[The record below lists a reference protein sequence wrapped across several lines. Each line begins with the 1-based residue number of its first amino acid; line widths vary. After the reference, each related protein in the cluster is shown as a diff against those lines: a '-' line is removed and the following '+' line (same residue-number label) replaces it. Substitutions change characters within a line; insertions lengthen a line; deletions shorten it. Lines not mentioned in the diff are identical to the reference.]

1 MSQKNIFF
9 LIKVLVAVI
18 VMILLM
24 FLYNRILNLEGY
36 AKEQENK
43 IEEVFSDV
51 ENNLAVLELYTVYG
65 NHLNINGY
73 LLKDYLENVTINN
86 MSLILKEDDGQVIE
100 YPLEYTQQEEKYEFT
115 LSENINEG
123 VDLNSIAQ
131 GNYYVFLKVNGTAE
145 ENNVEKYF
153 SLDNISMYSS
163 NEYYTLTKNNTNN
176 KIDILFNSYLKDDEY
191 SLDYM
196 EITSVTCSLP
206 EDVVDIV
213 IDPGHGGYDGGAVY
227 EDYEEAEFTLEYS
240 MALKEKLESYGFKVA
255 LTREEDVYTES
266 YGQNGRAVIPNA
278 KKAKLVLSIH
288 LNSTATLPV
297 EGGVEIY
304 APNNAN
310 LDFAK
315 SFADNIVSYA
325 NTRYS
330 VNGQNRVENGVYVWT
345 YSEQDVIDAKEYADY
360 MGYEMY
366 ENLTTQT
373 PYLFMIR
380 ETGGIMTKAYVDGRN
395 TSIGNNPYYNSNM
408 TAEAYLLE
416 LGFINSQA
424 DVNNLI
430 NNKEA
435 YINAIADSIV
445 SNYFVL
451 K

>member
-1 MSQKNIFF
+1 MLQKNVIF
-9 LIKVLVAVI
+9 LTKVIVVII
-18 VMILLM
+18 VMIVLM
-24 FLYNRILNLEGY
+24 FVYSYMLNLENS
-36 AKEQENK
+36 AQEIENK
-43 IEEVFSDV
+43 LDNIFENV
-51 ENNLAVLELYTVYG
+51 ELNMAELELYTIYG
-65 NHLNINGY
+65 NHLNLDGY
-73 LLKDYLENVTINN
+73 VLKEYMPDIVI
-86 MSLILKEDDGQVIE
+86 SDIDLILKEDDGQI
-100 YPLEYTQQEEKYEFT
+100 LEYDLQYKEQEDRYTFS
-115 LSENINEG
+115 LSDNINEG
-123 VDLNSIAQ
+123 VDLNNISE
-131 GNYYVFLKVNGTAE
+131 GNYIAFIKVEEIQE
-145 ENNVEKYF
+145 ENTIEKYF
-153 SLDNISMYSS
+153 SLDNLSEYTE

-176 KIDILFNSYLKDDEY
+176 KINIFFSNYLKDNEY
-191 SLDYM
+191 SLNYM
-196 EITSVTCSLP
+196 EITSIPCNLP

-240 MALKEKLESYGFKVA
+240 LALKEKLESTGFKVK
-255 LTREEDVYTES
+255 LTREEDIYTES
-266 YGQNGRAVIPNA
+266 YGENGRAVIPNST
-278 KKAKLVLSIH
+278 KAKLVLSIH

-304 APNNAN
+304 VPNKAN

-315 SFADNIVSYA
+315 SFANNIVNYA
-325 NTRYS
+325 NTKYS

-345 YSEQDVIDAKEYADY
+345 YSEQDIEDAREYAQY

-366 ENLTTQT
+366 ENLTIQT

-395 TSIGNNPYYNSNM
+395 TSIGNNPYYNSNI

-435 YINAIADSIV
+435 YINAIADAIV
-445 SNYFVL
+445 SNYSGL

>member
-1 MSQKNIFF
+1 MSQKNIIF

-24 FLYNRILNLEGY
+24 FLYNRILNLESY

-43 IEEVFSDV
+43 IEVVFSNV
-51 ENNLAVLELYTVYG
+51 ENNLAVLELYTIYG
-65 NHLNINGY
+65 NHLNVNGY
-73 LLKDYLENVTINN
+73 LLKDYLENITVNH

-123 VDLNSIAQ
+123 IDLNSITQ
-131 GNYYVFLKVNGTAE
+131 GNYYVFLKVNGMLE
-145 ENNVEKYF
+145 ENSIDKYF
-153 SLDNISMYSS
+153 SLDNISKYSQS
-163 NEYYTLTKNNTNN
+163 EYYTLTQNNTNN
-176 KIDILFNSYLKDDEY
+176 KVDVIFNSYLKDDEY

-196 EITSVTCSLP
+196 EITSLTCSLP
-206 EDVVDIV
+206 QDVVDIV
-213 IDPGHGGYDGGAVY
+213 LDPGHGGYDGGAIY

-240 MALKEKLESYGFKVA
+240 KALKEKLESYGYKVS

-266 YGQNGRAVIPNA
+266 YGPNGRAVMPNA

-288 LNSTATLPV
+288 LNSTASLPV

-315 SFADNIVSYA
+315 SFADNIVNYA
-325 NTRYS
+325 STRYS

-360 MGYEMY
+360 MG
-366 ENLTTQT
+366 QDKGVCCH
-373 PYLFMIR
+373 R
-380 ETGGIMTKAYVDGRN
+380 RQRSHQSHA
-395 TSIGNNPYYNSNM
+395 
-408 TAEAYLLE
+408 
-416 LGFINSQA
+416 
-424 DVNNLI
+424 
-430 NNKEA
+430 
-435 YINAIADSIV
+435 
-445 SNYFVL
+445 
-451 K
+451 